1 MKRLANICKTGG
13 FPLPW
18 LIYFNFKKMFY
29 LSLILTIYSSK
40 ILPLLIIINIVN
52 LYRWLLFIT
61 LITTAVLLFRV
72 HLSVKLILSFIF
84 IYIILLLGIVFST
97 NTRNNTSLFQIEGLD
112 NFSKLMFMFIFLSLG
127 SLPPLLGFLIK
138 LLVLKSIIYITGI
151 PVIIILVFISLII
164 LYTYISR
171 FFYYIRIAPSVK
183 LTLKTG
189 QLKSTKLIFLAS
201 IFSFNLLMSLS
212 I

>member
-1 MKRLANICKTGG
+1 MG
-13 FPLPW
+13 
-18 LIYFNFKKMFY
+18 
-29 LSLILTIYSSK
+29 
-40 ILPLLIIINIVN
+40 
-52 LYRWLLFIT
+52 
-61 LITTAVLLFRV
+61 

-112 NFSKLMFMFIFLSLG
+112 NFSKLMFIFISLG

-189 QLKSTKLIFLAS
+189 QLKSIKLIFLAS